1 MNAAAFTLNI
11 TNVSATPY
19 NVYALK
25 RPFAELQATWKQA
38 ANGSPWTTPG
48 AKNILDRDAVSVGTL
63 SAPSTGKAT
72 VALNAAG
79 LAVVQ
84 GWVDDPAANYGLII
98 ADEALTDG
106 VDFHCRETTTAANRP
121 QLTISYAGEPQVDLV
136 DWIWSGGVTTE
147 TAVVNARLKA
157 ANDNVHLL
165 VSEYNDLRDPLTFGP
180 LAANSTN
187 DNTVSFALTGL
198 STDRQ
203 YHYAIEAG
211 GQVDDVQH
219 GQFRTFAAGPHS
231 FTFAMAGDAFEGSN
245 MPVFDAVREE
255 NALFFLS
262 PGDFMYSD
270 ITVNNVDE
278 FRDAFGNTLGA
289 SRQAALYRS
298 LPIAYTWDDHD
309 YATNNSNKNAT
320 ARPAARAAYRE
331 IVPHYPLDAG
341 EGNAPIYQSF
351 AVGRAYFIMTDLR
364 SERDPAGDTLDEAR
378 TMMGA
383 AQKQWFKDELLYA
396 KANYPLIFWV
406 SSVPWIAAPANNGDD
421 WGGYHAERVEIAD
434 FIKAN
439 QIRNLVVLSADA
451 HMIAADDGYAIDGN
465 SDYATGGGAPLRVLH
480 AAALNQ
486 NGSLKGGP
494 YNKGYFINPSSAV
507 GQYGLVQ
514 VRDNGTDSIS
524 VRFVGKRLPAATLTS
539 PMSTS
544 FVAATEILI
553 DWQFELPVPT
563 AVHLVDF
570 QAAAADPAR
579 FTPLFLLLPAGGLVL
594 AALTMRRRR
603 LLH

>member
-1 MNAAAFTLNI
+1 
-11 TNVSATPY
+11 
-19 NVYALK
+19 VYALK
-25 RPFAELQATWKQA
+25 RPFTENETTWNRA
-38 ANGSPWTTPG
+38 SGAVLWTTPG
-48 AKNILDRDAVSVGTL
+48 AKSDLDRDTIRVGTL

-79 LAVVQ
+79 LAAVQ
-84 GWVDDPAANYGLII
+84 GWVDNPAVNYGLII
-98 ADEALTDG
+98 ADEAAIDG
-106 VDFHCRETTTAANRP
+106 IDFHCRETTTKANRP
-121 QLTISYAGEPQVDLV
+121 QLTISYAGTPQVDLV

-157 ANDNVHLL
+157 ADDNVRLL
-165 VSEYNDLRDPLTFGP
+165 VSEDSDLSSPATFGP
-180 LAANSTN
+180 FAANSAN
-187 DNTVSFALTGL
+187 DNTVSFALNGL
-198 STDRQ
+198 SADRQ

-219 GQFRTFAAGPHS
+219 GQFRTFAAGAHS

-262 PGDFMYSD
+262 PGDFMYAD
-270 ITVNNVDE
+270 ITVNDVDE
-278 FRDAFGNTLGA
+278 YREAFGNTLRA
-289 SRQAALYRS
+289 SRQSALYRS

-309 YATNNSNKNAT
+309 YSSNNSNKNAV

-341 EGNAPIYQSF
+341 AGDAPIYQSF

-364 SERDPAGDTLDEAR
+364 SERDPAGNTLDASR

-406 SSVPWIAAPANNGDD
+406 SSVPWIADAANNRDD

-451 HMIAADDGYAIDGN
+451 HMIAADDGYAEDGH

-494 YNKGYFINPSSAV
+494 YNKGYFTNPSSSV

-514 VRDNGTDSIS
+514 VRDNGSDSLS
-524 VRFVGKRLPAATLTS
+524 VRFIGKRLPAATLTS
-539 PMSTS
+539 PMSAS

-570 QAAAADPAR
+570 HAAAAADPAR
-579 FTPLFLLLPAGGLVL
+579 FAPLFLLLPAGGLAL
-594 AALTMRRRR
+594 AALTTRARRR
-603 LLH
+603 LPH